1 MSICN
6 NQDVSLNTN
15 NDKLK
20 RELSDFIDLLRDK
33 ISDAAFDKN
42 FIILKNELL
51 ALESKMYATG
61 STVGRP
67 LEPKVGQQYFD
78 TTLNKPIFFSG
89 TAWVDATGQEV

>member
-1 MSICN
+1 MSTCN
-6 NQDVSLNTN
+6 NLDTSLKTN

-51 ALESKMYATG
+51 AFEDRMYATG

-67 LEPKVGQQYFD
+67 IEPRVGQQYFD
-78 TTLNKPIFFSG
+78 TTLNKPVFFSG
-89 TAWVDATGQEV
+89 SAWVDATGTEV